1 MRSQNEHGRWSPHR
15 WNPSMWAG
23 CTGFFLTVGYGGAPF
38 HIVGFIGATVMC
50 GLAILVTLTSQD

>member
-1 MRSQNEHGRWSPHR
+1 
-15 WNPSMWAG
+15 MWAG

-50 GLAILVTLTSQD
+50 GLEILVTFTSHD